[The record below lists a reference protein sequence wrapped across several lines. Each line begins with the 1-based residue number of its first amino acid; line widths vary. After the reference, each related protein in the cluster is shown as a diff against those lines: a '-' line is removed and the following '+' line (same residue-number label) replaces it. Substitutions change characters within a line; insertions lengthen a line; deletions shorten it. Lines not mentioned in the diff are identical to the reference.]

1 MDFLASPI
9 HPSCDAWHRG
19 SDDRAGR
26 GDTGVRG
33 AALTAEGEV
42 CGQGLMT
49 DGRRLG
55 DDRRE
60 ERLYYRK
67 SGRLS
72 E

>member
-1 MDFLASPI
+1 MTGLA
-9 HPSCDAWHRG
+9 
-19 SDDRAGR
+19 R

-60 ERLYYRK
+60 ERLYDSK
-67 SGRLS
+67 SGRLR

>member
-1 MDFLASPI
+1 MHPAMPGAGVQMTGLA
-9 HPSCDAWHRG
+9 
-19 SDDRAGR
+19 R

-55 DDRRE
+55 DDRQR
-60 ERLYYRK
+60 
-67 SGRLS
+67 GRMALRQQVW
-72 E
+72 EVE